1 MNSCGTSIIRKSAQ
15 PPKHAYKRALVLTAR
30 KLVRLVDHLLRT
42 GAVYRPPESRQD
54 RKEDRTLPHAARPG
68 PQRRAALAP
77 SALQGHHISP
87 PLGPRAPER
96 LQRYGRSRL
105 P

>member
-1 MNSCGTSIIRKSAQ
+1 MIRKSAQ

-42 GAVYRPPESRQD
+42 GAVYRPLESRQD